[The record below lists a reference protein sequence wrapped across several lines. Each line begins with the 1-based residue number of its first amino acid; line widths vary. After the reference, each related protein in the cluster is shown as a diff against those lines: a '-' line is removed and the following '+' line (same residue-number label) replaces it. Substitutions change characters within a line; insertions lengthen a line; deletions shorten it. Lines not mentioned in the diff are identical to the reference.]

1 MSSQAQTR
9 NTSVKMVEVDQGSDD
24 RRLDNYLISILRGVP
39 RSHIYSII
47 RTGQVRVNRGRAKAG
62 QRLKIGDLVRI
73 PPVRTT
79 EKAVPAS
86 VSPILKKAVNNI
98 IFEDEYMVAVDK
110 PTGVTVHAG
119 SRHNFGFIEAMRFER
134 PDFSYIELVHR
145 LDKDTSGILILARDK
160 RFLRDLHTLWRRES
174 EYSNL
179 VKRYSALVRGR
190 WERGA
195 RTIETSHSPDTMKFK
210 SDKLPQVTSVSTFTP
225 IKEYSSCTL
234 VEIELHTGKTHQA
247 RRHALQIGRPI
258 AGDRKF
264 GSKLFNEE
272 MRNFGLKRMF
282 LHAQKIKMLHP
293 VTEEFI
299 EIECNL
305 PTELTDVLSKLETC
319 EN

>member
-1 MSSQAQTR
+1 
-9 NTSVKMVEVDQGSDD
+9 MVEVDQGSDD

-47 RTGQVRVNRGRAKAG
+47 RTGQVRVNRARAKAG

-86 VSPILKKAVNNI
+86 VSSILKKAVNNI

-160 RFLRDLHTLWRRES
+160 RFLRDLHILWRRES

-190 WERGA
+190 WERGT
-195 RTIETSHSPDTMKFK
+195 RTIETSHSPDTMN
-210 SDKLPQVTSVSTFTP
+210 KLPQVTSVSTFTP

-282 LHAQKIKMLHP
+282 LHAQKIRMLHP

-305 PTELTDVLSKLETC
+305 PSELTDVLSKLETS

>member
-1 MSSQAQTR
+1 
-9 NTSVKMVEVDQGSDD
+9 MVEVDQGSDD

-47 RTGQVRVNRGRAKAG
+47 RTGQVRVNRARAKAG

-73 PPVRTT
+73 PPVGTT

-86 VSPILKKAVNNI
+86 VSPALKKAVNNI

-110 PTGVTVHAG
+110 PTGITVHAG

-174 EYSNL
+174 DYSNL

-190 WERGA
+190 WEKGV
-195 RTIETSHSPDTMKFK
+195 RTVETSHSPDTMKFK
-210 SDKLPQVTSVSTFTP
+210 SEKLPQVTSFSTFTP

-272 MRNFGLKRMF
+272 MRKFGLKRMF
-282 LHAQKIKMLHP
+282 LHAHKIRMLHP

-305 PTELTDVLSKLETC
+305 PSELTDVLSKLEC
-319 EN
+319 GEN